1 MPVTFL
7 TNEDKLI
14 ESVILSEDDGGENV
28 VTFHDGTQLIVK
40 NGRTGKDG
48 VDCVEVPAQLFDIP
62 VLILEGDTTAM
73 DKDNAVTLTYYYGD
87 RAGTLTCK
95 WQGSSSLSYPKKNY
109 TIKFDNAFEAK
120 AGWGE
125 QKKYCLKAN
134 YIDHSHARNICSCK
148 LWGQIV
154 KSRANVPSE
163 LAGLTNG
170 GAIDGFPV
178 WVKINGEDMG
188 LYTFNI
194 PKDGW
199 MFGNPKAIV
208 CADNRDSGATAFY
221 TLATLNGDFKLE
233 YVEDENDA
241 DWVLTSLNTA
251 IQAVLDEWKEKIEQ
265 YFDVPSIIDY
275 YIHCVDEDAIDATD
289 KNYLLVTFDGVKW
302 YMSAYDRDTT
312 YGIDWDGSGFRTP
325 NSGVTFEHYANSNA
339 LMWRMY
345 TMWKTE
351 LKARAIELRDSI
363 KSEAN
368 VMTVFTNFT
377 AGIPSQ
383 LLDREARRWPYLPS
397 TSASNLAQI
406 LNWYRLRRQFIDK
419 EIASWE

>member
-1 MPVTFL
+1 MAAILRVKTA
-7 TNEDKLI
+7 DGQWI
-14 ESVILSEDDGGENV
+14 EIPAIVGAPGKDGK
-28 VTFHDGTQLIVK
+28 D
-40 NGRTGKDG
+40 GKDG
-48 VDCVEVPAQLFDIP
+48 VDCKEIPANQFDIP
-62 VLILEGDTTAM
+62 VLLLEGDTTAM

-87 RAGTLTCK
+87 RTGTLTCK
-95 WQGSSSLSYPKKNY
+95 WQGSSSIYYPKKNY
-109 TIKFDNAFEAK
+109 TIVFDNAFEAK
-120 AGWGE
+120 AGWGA

-154 KSRANVPSE
+154 KSRANVPYE

-208 CADNRDSGATAFY
+208 CADNRDGGATGFY
-221 TLATLNGDFKLE
+221 KLATLDGDFKLE
-233 YVEDENDA
+233 YVEDENNT
-241 DWVLTSLNTA
+241 DWVLPSLNRA
-251 IQAVLDEWKEKIEQ
+251 IQAVLDVNKTEMETCI
-265 YFDVPSIIDY
+265 DIPSAIDY
-275 YIHCVDEDAIDATD
+275 YIHTVDESADDCSN

-302 YMSAYDRDTT
+302 YMSAYDRDST
-312 YGIDWDGSGFRTP
+312 YGLHWAGTSIKSPLLEMTY
-325 NSGVTFEHYANSNA
+325 EHYASGNA
-339 LMWRMY
+339 LMWRLY
-345 TMWKTE
+345 TLYKSQ
-351 LKARAIELRDSI
+351 LKARAIELRESV

-377 AGIPSQ
+377 ASIHSQ
-383 LLDREARRWPYLPS
+383 LFDKEARRWTYLPS
-397 TSASNLAQI
+397 TSASNLTQI